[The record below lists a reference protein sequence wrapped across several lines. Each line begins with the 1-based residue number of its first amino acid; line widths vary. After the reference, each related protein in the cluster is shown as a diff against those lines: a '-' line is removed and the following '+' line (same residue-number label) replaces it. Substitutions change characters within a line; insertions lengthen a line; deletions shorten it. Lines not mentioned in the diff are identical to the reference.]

1 MLLEVKR
8 VKRATVCIMPFWKEG
23 MTVEKVAKDL
33 EVNPR
38 TVSGLRRGTNKGDWS
53 TLLNC
58 ARYFNVPVE
67 ALIRID
73 EEENDEPS
81 SVQKNQA
88 GKGADSE

>member
-1 MLLEVKR
+1 
-8 VKRATVCIMPFWKEG
+8 MPFWKEG

-33 EVNPR
+33 DVNPR

-67 ALIRID
+67 ALIQID
-73 EEENDEPS
+73 EEENDTTPE
-81 SVQKNQA
+81 VKA
-88 GKGADSE
+88 GERGGQ